1 MALDVLL
8 AAVLVAS
15 VVTDLRAR
23 RIPDVLTVPA
33 ALTALA
39 LGGDPWAGLVAA
51 GLLGAAALTSPEGMG
66 LGDAK
71 LAGVM
76 GLCLGPAVVSALL
89 AACALAT
96 LYGLVLAVR
105 HGLAAARVA
114 TVPLA
119 PFLAAGTGVA
129 LVAL

>member
-1 MALDVLL
+1 MALHALL
-8 AAVLVAS
+8 AAVLVAA

-39 LGGDPWAGLVAA
+39 LGGHLAAGVAAA
-51 GLLGAAALTSPEGMG
+51 GLLGAAALASPEGMG

-76 GLCLGPAVVSALL
+76 GLCLGPAVVLAML

-96 LYGLVLAVR
+96 LYGIGLALR
-105 HGLAAARVA
+105 HGLAAARAA

-119 PFLAAGTGVA
+119 PFLAAGTGLA
-129 LVAL
+129 LV